1 LIKYFAIKNF
11 RSFKEEQIFELDLHL
26 DKNIPYVAQ
35 PTVGVAGANASGK
48 SNLLQALSFVIWFM
62 QDSFLRLDENN
73 DIPCPTF
80 MTQSE
85 QATQFHLI
93 FAQMMSVKNQKKLT
107 DESRLIDF
115 EYELKLTEKKV
126 ITEKLFYYP
135 FGRKRKVY
143 SRNGNTIQ
151 YGKDIS
157 AIETK
162 DLRVNCS
169 VVAFAAQFA
178 SQEIASSCRNYKFS
192 TNLII
197 NNGAKE
203 KAFEAELI
211 PELIKEFKKKG
222 QLDKISEIIRI
233 ADTGIENIEYSEEI
247 TKQKLIENLVKFES
261 KKKATKEKNQKEE
274 IEAAVKRLED
284 FADTFVNAMKE
295 RAIFKHKVERHLEN
309 FTYDLESAGTLQFLI
324 ILSEVIDALE
334 NGSLVILDEI
344 ELKLHQNL
352 VAYIIGLFQNPS
364 ENKHGSQLIFSF
376 HNSFFMELLTPEQL
390 WFTEKNAQGYTEL
403 FSAAAFEK
411 DIKELYQKDLE
422 MLYRVGRF
430 GAKPRDL

>member
-1 LIKYFAIKNF
+1 MIKYFAIKNF
-11 RSFKEEQIFELDLHL
+11 RSFKDEQIFELDLHL
-26 DKNIPYVAQ
+26 DKNTPYVAQ

-80 MTQSE
+80 MTQGK

-93 FAQMMSVKNQKKLT
+93 FAQMMTIKNQKKSI
-107 DESRLIDF
+107 DESKLIDF
-115 EYELKLTEKKV
+115 EYELKLTEKNV

-143 SRNGNTIQ
+143 SRSGNTIQ

-178 SQEIASSCRNYKFS
+178 SQEIASTCRDYKIFS
-192 TNLII
+192 NLTYK
-197 NNGAKE
+197 GLKE
-203 KAFEAELI
+203 VKFT
-211 PELIKEFKKKG
+211 PELIKKFKRRK
-222 QLDKISEIIRI
+222 QLDKISEMLKI
-233 ADTGIENIEYSEEI
+233 ADIGIEKIEYSEIKEANEKI
-247 TKQKLIENLVKFES
+247 KELSDIFIELRKKGEKINTIIINKFDRDIGML
-261 KKKATKEKNQKEE
+261 A
-274 IEAAVKRLED
+274 RL
-284 FADTFVNAMKE
+284 APGQV
-295 RAIFKHKVERHLEN
+295 IFKHRIEHNLID
-309 FTYDLESAGTLQFLI
+309 FTGDLESSGTLQFLI

-364 ENKHGSQLIFSF
+364 ENQHGSQLIFSF

-411 DIKELYQKDLE
+411 DIKEIYQKDLE

-430 GAKPRDL
+430 GAKPRGL